1 MNLAASLLAVGVA
14 RHYLWPHFP
23 AELQGM
29 ASKGMGAM
37 ATLLLLALVYRAN
50 RSKPLALV
58 LCWWAWEEAQT
69 ALCSLAYLAQPW
81 TVEAGQGICSARVG
95 FDLGAAGL
103 LAIAAIAYRL
113 IPVRI
118 DSIKNGPSA

>member
-1 MNLAASLLAVGVA
+1 MNLVASLLAVGAA

-29 ASKGMGAM
+29 ASKGMGAV

-50 RSKPLALV
+50 RSKPLAMV

-81 TVEAGQGICSARVG
+81 TVESGQGICSARVG

-103 LAIAAIAYRL
+103 VCVAYLAWRL
-113 IPVRI
+113 IPVGSDTI
-118 DSIKNGPSA
+118 NQKQ